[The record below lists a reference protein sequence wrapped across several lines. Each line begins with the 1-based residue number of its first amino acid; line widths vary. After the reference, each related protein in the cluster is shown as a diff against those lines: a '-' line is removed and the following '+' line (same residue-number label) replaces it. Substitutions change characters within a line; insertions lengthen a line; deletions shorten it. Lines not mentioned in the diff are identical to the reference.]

1 MQCDYKDDFKV
12 DYSGT
17 LRITKGDGVS
27 LTFQGSQIPS
37 DFRTRLDAA
46 VQQNDCHELRS
57 VAKAFTSTI
66 HRAFDRE

>member
-17 LRITKGDGVS
+17 LRITKGDGVN
-27 LTFQGSQIPS
+27 LTVQGSRIPS

-46 VQQNDCHELRS
+46 VSQNDCHELRS
-57 VAKAFTSTI
+57 VAKEFTSTI
-66 HRAFDRE
+66 HQAFDRD